1 MSSDRIHHRFLRAS
15 FNLPT
20 SSHSSSDPHTHC
32 FPSHPT
38 SSASPE
44 LPCSID
50 SRSEVALCRYPLYQW
65 SQSLFQHGTVSVL
78 ARILSMAQC
87 KDLTWLACGSH
98 MSSRFSHLSAL
109 SLNQAA
115 QPHTSHTTCHS
126 SPSIP
131 CILHCQVVLLV
142 AESSDVLKLSC
153 SPHSNHYSLSRSS
166 L

>member
-15 FNLPT
+15 SEFRP
-20 SSHSSSDPHTHC
+20 SSHSSSDPHTHY
-32 FPSHPT
+32 FPSHRHPT
-38 SSASPE
+38 LSAPPE

-50 SRSEVALCRYPLYQW
+50 SRSEVALCQYPLHQW
-65 SQSLFQHGTVSVL
+65 SQKLFQHGTMSVL
-78 ARILSMAQC
+78 ARILSMLSVRIA
-87 KDLTWLACGSH
+87 LGVGSH

-142 AESSDVLKLSC
+142 AESSDVFKLSS
-153 SPHSNHYSLSRSS
+153 SPHSNHHSLSRSS